1 MNRFTLHAVSVAG
14 TLIKGIVDQ
23 RVDPGIV
30 ARAMAADGMADPTYA
45 AIETQDPTIS
55 FTTHA
60 LKTALDAIGISGL
73 AISATPV
80 ILYFQKLGD
89 LGIRADGATH
99 FKLTIARGLLVP
111 RTLQARRGGAP
122 ATIEYALTPVWN
134 GTVDPIVAAVS
145 QALAGTPGLD
155 QAYTVGPVRINSAS
169 DALDNTQEITVDF
182 GIQVSVGR
190 KDGEVFPRDAAIMSR
205 RPTIRVTSLDAEIL
219 STFGPSGAK
228 QGATDSEVW
237 LQKID
242 RLGTRVAAATAEH
255 IKIAVDDGIIAPLPV
270 GSAQDGEAEGGV
282 LITPVYDGT
291 AAILAIST
299 AAAITPA

>member
-1 MNRFTLHAVSVAG
+1 MNRFTLYAVSVAG
-14 TLIKGIVDQ
+14 TLIKGITDQ
-23 RVDPGIV
+23 RIDPGIV
-30 ARAMAADGMADPTYA
+30 ARATAADGLADPTYA
-45 AIETQDPTIS
+45 HVPVQDPTIA
-55 FTTHA
+55 FTTHQ
-60 LKTALDAIGISGL
+60 LKDVLDACGISGL

-80 ILYFQKLGD
+80 ILYLQKLGD
-89 LGIRADGATH
+89 LGIRAAGATH
-99 FKLTIARGLLVP
+99 LKLTVARGLLVP
-111 RTLQARRGGAP
+111 RTLSARRGGVP

-145 QALAGTPGLD
+145 QALAGTPGMD
-155 QAYTVGPVRINSAS
+155 QAYTVGPVRINSGSVAI
-169 DALDNTQEITVDF
+169 DNTQDITVDF

-190 KDGEVFPRDAAIMSR
+190 KDGEVFARDAAIMSR

-255 IKIAVDDGIIAPLPV
+255 IKFAVDDGMITPLPF
-270 GSAQDGEAEGGV
+270 GAAQDGEAEGGV
-282 LITPVYDGT
+282 LITPVWDGT
-291 AAILAIST
+291 AAIMAITT